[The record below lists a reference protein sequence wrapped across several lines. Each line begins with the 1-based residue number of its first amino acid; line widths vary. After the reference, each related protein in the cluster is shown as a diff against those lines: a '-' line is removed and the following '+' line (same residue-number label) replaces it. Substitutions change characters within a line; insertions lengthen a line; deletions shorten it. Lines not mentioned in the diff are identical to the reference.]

1 MHNDTTPVPLTVA
14 EMAARVE
21 TLLAGFDRVA
31 TPREAR
37 EGAEALVRTIVSLYG
52 SGLERVLEIVH
63 EASDDRSGAVFA
75 KLVED
80 PFVESLLCLHGL
92 HPVGLAERV
101 QAALDSVRPYLK
113 SHEGD
118 VAIDGIDGDVVLLR
132 LEGSCDGC
140 PSSTATIELA
150 VERAILERV
159 PEIREVRALGLAPP
173 LATTQSGRSLKI
185 ESDWIPLADLA
196 GLGSALGSG
205 VAARD
210 IDETSVLFVR
220 IDQTVFAYRNVCP
233 TCTRPLDDA
242 RLVPP
247 ILTCAA
253 CGFAFDV
260 VRAGRATDGVG
271 SAEPFPLA
279 RENGR
284 VRVAVPLLA

>member
-118 VAIDGIDGDVVLLR
+118 VAIDGSDGDGVLLR

-185 ESDWIPLADLA
+185 ESDWILWPIWP
-196 GLGSALGSG
+196 
-205 VAARD
+205 V
-210 IDETSVLFVR
+210 SVLRWGAVSQRGISTRRACCSCASTKPSLR
-220 IDQTVFAYRNVCP
+220 IA
-233 TCTRPLDDA
+233 
-242 RLVPP
+242 
-247 ILTCAA
+247 TCA
-253 CGFAFDV
+253 
-260 VRAGRATDGVG
+260 
-271 SAEPFPLA
+271 P
-279 RENGR
+279 R
-284 VRVAVPLLA
+284 VRVRSTMLVLCPRS